1 MPSLGP
7 NTAAT
12 LFGAQGYQGPQ
23 GNQSGLQGYQGN
35 QGNQGNQ
42 SGVQGN
48 QGYQGNQGSLG
59 GLEYYYD
66 ASSTSP
72 GITSNG
78 SLRFNNASMASA
90 TQLYINVTDLGGN
103 NNTNFINSWNFYYV
117 TSYLL
122 LQNSSGTEN
131 IVLSISTPV
140 NNTTYFTFNVIYV
153 SGSAPVS
160 ANGTMIVSW
169 ITPGPQ
175 GHQGNQGNMGF
186 SGLPGNQGNQGNQSG
201 VQGYQGNQGN
211 QGNQGAGSQGNQ
223 GNQGLQV
230 YYTLQ
235 GNQVA
240 LANTLQ
246 NISGLQFTA
255 VAGAQYHVVAGMNLY
270 NPSTSSSCG
279 FAVSSSGSSPN
290 VQGSIIGTTSGPTA
304 STLNP
309 LSGSGVQNT
318 SSYMTA
324 ATNIQGTVHIDT
336 FVVAGTGSPI
346 IAIQGVAIT
355 TGATWV
361 KYGYMVITRVD

>member
-1 MPSLGP
+1 
-7 NTAAT
+7 
-12 LFGAQGYQGPQ
+12 
-23 GNQSGLQGYQGN
+23 
-35 QGNQGNQ
+35 
-42 SGVQGN
+42 
-48 QGYQGNQGSLG
+48 
-59 GLEYYYD
+59 
-66 ASSTSP
+66 
-72 GITSNG
+72 
-78 SLRFNNASMASA
+78 
-90 TQLYINVTDLGGN
+90 
-103 NNTNFINSWNFYYV
+103 
-117 TSYLL
+117 
-122 LQNSSGTEN
+122 
-131 IVLSISTPV
+131 
-140 NNTTYFTFNVIYV
+140 
-153 SGSAPVS
+153 
-160 ANGTMIVSW
+160 
-169 ITPGPQ
+169 
-175 GHQGNQGNMGF
+175 
-186 SGLPGNQGNQGNQSG
+186 LPGNQGNQGNQSG